1 MNIERSLNNGEYIE
15 LRRALRDKKEKLYV
29 IKNKFLKTNGIATYE
44 DNFDSESDFENRILI
59 ELLEEITYILS
70 NKYMISKAT
79 KKESYID
86 MILEDKSN
94 PKNIIKIYV
103 KKEAGE
109 RAFNLVCNIE
119 RIINKAKEVEN
130 KKSLLLVIDDGVY
143 IKKVNQSYRIVFQ

>member
-29 IKNKFLKTNGIATYE
+29 IKNKFLKINGIATYE
-44 DNFDSESDFENRILI
+44 NNFDSESDFENRILI